1 MALIAHADT
10 TYEGAIWTYVEPC
23 IGLVCACLPI
33 IRGLFP
39 VYSVKKR
46 STYGK
51 RCQSPAV
58 IFRNPNGSMGHS
70 TEVNAPY
77 FAMESS
83 RNRSLL
89 AEEERKNK
97 S

>member
-46 STYGK
+46 STYELKKSFATGRRRTQEQELEFGRDYESLEEDFK
-51 RCQSPAV
+51 
-58 IFRNPNGSMGHS
+58 FRIHHDW
-70 TEVNAPY
+70 
-77 FAMESS
+77 
-83 RNRSLL
+83 L
-89 AEEERKNK
+89 A
-97 S
+97 